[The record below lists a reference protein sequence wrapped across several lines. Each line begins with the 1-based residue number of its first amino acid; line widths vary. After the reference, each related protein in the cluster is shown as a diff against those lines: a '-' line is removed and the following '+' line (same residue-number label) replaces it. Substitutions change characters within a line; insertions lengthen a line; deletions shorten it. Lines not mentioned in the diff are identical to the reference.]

1 MDELGQILRE
11 AREAKGY
18 TLAEVHEKIRINPR
32 YLEALEDGRYDDLPT
47 PTHIRGFL
55 RNYSRF
61 LGLDPDPLLARYEL
75 HNGGKRPKNIQPPS
89 SRENTP
95 LPDKSLMLPLDEQPF
110 FDPINMEVDGRGPT
124 STRDPVSILNLVII
138 LSLIFFIGLV
148 ASRFIPLLTGNG
160 NGNAIVAEEINEA
173 VQNLIN
179 NEPDVTPTAYV
190 VPTDFP
196 FQTIVTN
203 TNPNQLTVPTEPTP
217 TRPPLPATFST
228 IDLQLEVTERTWME
242 VTIDGDVVFTG
253 IARGGESYQW
263 DAQEQAQLKSGNAVA
278 IFVTINDIQLGRLGQ
293 RGEVLDETWTTTQ

>member
-75 HNGGKRPKNIQPPS
+75 HNSGKRPKIIQPPS
-89 SRENTP
+89 SRDDTP

-110 FDPINMEVDGRGPT
+110 FDPINMEVDGRGPS
-124 STRDPVSILNLVII
+124 STRDPVSIVNTVII

-148 ASRFIPLLTGNG
+148 ASKFVPMLMGNG
-160 NGNAIVAEEINEA
+160 DGNVIVAEEINEA

-179 NEPDVTPTAYV
+179 NQPEATATTYS

-217 TRPPLPATFST
+217 TRPPLPVNLSS
-228 IDLQLEVTERTWME
+228 INLQLEITERTWMR

-253 IARGGESYQW
+253 IARDGESHQW
-263 DAQEQAQLKSGNAVA
+263 QAEEQAQLESGNAVA
-278 IFVTINDIQLGRLGQ
+278 VFVTINDIQLGRLGQ
-293 RGEVLDETWTTTQ
+293 RGEALDETWTTTQ